1 MHMVWTPFSFEKHS
15 FGLFLSP
22 KQKIS
27 NKNNFLYVYLTITK
41 VEQYTANGNISKKDD
56 KNVQEQK

>member
-1 MHMVWTPFSFEKHS
+1 MVWTPFSFEKHS

-27 NKNNFLYVYLTITK
+27 NKNNFLYVYLTITR

-56 KNVQEQK
+56 KNV